1 MTRAS
6 SPADPRTFA
15 QAASSAEDGAV
26 VQLRGRVLATDT
38 TTLRLADE
46 SGEVQVIH
54 SGLAHTAGDWVRL
67 VARAIDGVLRAE
79 AIEILTPHRGARP
92 FPSPGGE
99 YYRLHSGSRAR
110 AEVLRI
116 RARCLA
122 AIRAF
127 FDGQGYVEV
136 QPPGRVRCPGLEPH
150 LVALE
155 SGDHHLITSPEYQ
168 MKRLLAGGMERIYAM
183 GPCWRGDEV
192 GAQHLTEFCMLEW
205 YQAFCSAEELM
216 TQAEQLIAAVARQV
230 RGALQL
236 QYQGRALDLSLP
248 FARISVSKAF
258 AAHAGVDLAGV
269 VDVER
274 LRRRAEAAGHG
285 PFAADEPFEGI
296 ASRILVDH
304 VEPALSR
311 LSAPAFLYDFP
322 APLAALS
329 RLRPD
334 DPTVAERFELYAGGI
349 ELANAFGE
357 LTDPDEQLRR
367 LEQDRRARRSIGRPV
382 HPIDQRFID
391 ALREGMPPAAGI
403 ALGVDRLLMLLCD
416 EAEIGRVVAF
426 GPDEV

>member
-1 MTRAS
+1 MTPAS
-6 SPADPRTFA
+6 SPANRRTLT
-15 QAASSAEDGAV
+15 QATSNAVDGAV
-26 VQLRGRVLATDT
+26 VQLLGRVLATDAT
-38 TTLRLADE
+38 ALRLTDE
-46 SGEVQVIH
+46 SGEVQIIH
-54 SGLAHTAGDWVRL
+54 GGLAHAAGDWVRL
-67 VARAIDGVLRAE
+67 DAHAVDGVLHAE
-79 AIEILTPHRGARP
+79 AIAVLTPHRGARP

-99 YYRLHSGSRAR
+99 YFRLHSGPRAR
-110 AEVLRI
+110 AELLRL

-122 AIRAF
+122 SIRAF

-168 MKRLLAGGMERIYAM
+168 MKRLLAGGMERIYAL

-205 YQAFCSAEELM
+205 YQAFSGADELM
-216 TQAEQLIAAVARQV
+216 TQTEQLLAAVAQEVLSTR
-230 RGALQL
+230 RLE
-236 QYQGRALDLSLP
+236 YQGRALDLSPP
-248 FARISVSKAF
+248 FARISVSAAF
-258 AAHAGVDLAGV
+258 AAHAGVDLTGV

-285 PFAADEPFEGI
+285 PFTADEPFEGI

-304 VEPALSR
+304 VEPALAR
-311 LSAPAFLYDFP
+311 LPAPVFLHDFP

-329 RLRPD
+329 RLKPD
-334 DPTVAERFELYAGGI
+334 DPTVADRFELYAGGI

-367 LEQDRRARRSIGRPV
+367 LEQDRQARQLAGAPV
-382 HPIDQRFID
+382 HPVDQRFID